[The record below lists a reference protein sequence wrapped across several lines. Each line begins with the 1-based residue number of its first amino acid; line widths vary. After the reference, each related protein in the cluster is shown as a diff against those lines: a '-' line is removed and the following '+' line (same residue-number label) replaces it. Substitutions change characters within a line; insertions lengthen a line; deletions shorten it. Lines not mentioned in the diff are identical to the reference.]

1 MSRITRSSH
10 PRRMFFLTGLVLIGV
25 AASAATTRK
34 QSMSSEATLLN
45 RIPTATH
52 CALTTLGGDRA
63 KSAYFA
69 EFTGVGADGRD
80 MVWRG
85 SIAGA
90 AVGELTVRLA
100 HEGRD
105 IDTSNPTWPVE
116 GIIIVSGEDSRRAFA
131 AEVHGTIDWRT
142 KRVKLAGEVSVGYMR
157 GAHVEQTADL
167 IDNDLS
173 GELRFAPTT
182 FAFAR

>member
-10 PRRMFFLTGLVLIGV
+10 SRRMFVTTGLVLIGL
-25 AASAATTRK
+25 AATAATTRK
-34 QSMSSEATLLN
+34 SMGPEATFLN
-45 RIPTATH
+45 RISTPAHCVFATVNGER
-52 CALTTLGGDRA
+52 T

-69 EFTGVGADGRD
+69 ELTGDGADGRD

-85 SIAGA
+85 AIAGA

-105 IDTSNPTWPVE
+105 VDTADPTWPVE
-116 GIIIVSGEDSRRAFA
+116 GILIVSGEDPQRAFA

-167 IDNDLS
+167 IDQDLS
-173 GELRFAPTT
+173 GELRVAPRT